1 MSVSFVDADNPP
13 TYNSDYNDQTGG
25 IEVNLA
31 NPNASFVLAAMGL
44 SPEELYGE
52 MDGKLFR
59 MLIVRAIA
67 THDLAKQL
75 RATSIGAS
83 LGASKISFITDHTSY
98 LLDRLERLLVVFAD
112 TEKVRWY

>member
-13 TYNSDYNDQTGG
+13 TYNSDYDQTGG

-31 NPNASFVLAAMGL
+31 NSNASLVLSSMGL
-44 SPEELYGE
+44 PSGELYGE

-83 LGASKISFITDHTSY
+83 LGASKTYGMADHTSY

-112 TEKVRWY
+112 TKKVRWY

>member
-1 MSVSFVDADNPP
+1 MSVSFVDEDNPP
-13 TYNSDYNDQTGG
+13 TYNSDYDQTGG

-31 NPNASFVLAAMGL
+31 NSNASLVLASMGL
-44 SPEELYGE
+44 PPEELYGE
-52 MDGKLFR
+52 MDGELFR
-59 MLIVRAIA
+59 MLVMRAIA

-75 RATSIGAS
+75 RAKSIGAS